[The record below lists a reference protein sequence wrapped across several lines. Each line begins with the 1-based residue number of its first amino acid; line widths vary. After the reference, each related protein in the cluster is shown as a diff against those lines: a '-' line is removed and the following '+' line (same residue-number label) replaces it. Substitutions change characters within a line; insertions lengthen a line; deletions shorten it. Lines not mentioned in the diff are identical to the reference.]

1 MTLNPD
7 QFIDVFHSSFFEK
20 PPHEMSVREIMKNRN
35 ILPSKY
41 REDALVDSMD
51 RIVFA
56 GTREAAES
64 RWNRDYIHKYRIPA
78 AMVRPELW
86 NDDLSSEKGET
97 PMRPTQHYPNKQ
109 GELWE
114 MFPARITDV
123 TPTEVIKYRNTVED
137 AGSISHIMSKE
148 AIKNGTIQYLGMEQV
163 RGNHLS
169 RWQKS
174 NNRTTDREPRKN
186 N

>member
-1 MTLNPD
+1 MALNPD
-7 QFIDVFHSSFFEK
+7 QFVDVFHSSYFEK
-20 PPHEMSVREIMKNRN
+20 PPHEMSVHEVMKMN
-35 ILPSKY
+35 
-41 REDALVDSMD
+41 ALAPVFQKDIETVNNMD
-51 RIVFA
+51 RVVFA
-56 GTREAAES
+56 GSREAAES

-86 NDDLSSEKGET
+86 NDDLGSEKGEA
-97 PMRPTQHYPNKQ
+97 PIRPTHHYPNVQ
-109 GELWE
+109 GELFE

-123 TPTEVIKYRNTVED
+123 TPTEVIKYRNSVED
-137 AGSISHIMSKE
+137 RGSISHIMPKE
-148 AIKNGTIQYLGMEQV
+148 AINNGTIQYLGMEQV

-174 NNRTTDREPRKN
+174 NNRTTDREPREN